1 MLFLPNSVVSHIFK
15 VFFNLLSLYLGSF
28 SKFKNMVSLAVLF
41 DIVIWH
47 TGINVFF
54 IYTGFILGFV
64 HSRWTV
70 RAGEAQAI
78 S

>member
-15 VFFNLLSLYLGSF
+15 VFFNLLSLYLGSI

-47 TGINVFF
+47 TGINVFKRV
-54 IYTGFILGFV
+54 YLQSV
-64 HSRWTV
+64 VQRSV
-70 RAGEAQAI
+70 I
-78 S
+78 SASTCG